1 MALQASVEVVGI
13 FDEQFKRLF
22 NKTHPMKATVSEE
35 AQLFSHPLE
44 DKTELSDHRVISPI
58 EITIVLQLDPGDY
71 RSAYGELRTSFRR
84 ALKYTIK
91 TRTDTYTNMV
101 MQSIPHE
108 EDAATPDLVTLIAT
122 FKEAIFVSAQFQA
135 LPPRSVK
142 RPNDASTVKRGEQA
156 GSGSSGQGSTL
167 YRMIN

>member
-1 MALQASVEVVGI
+1 MAMEASVEVVGI
-13 FDEQFKRLF
+13 FDEQFNRLF

-44 DKTELSDHRVISPI
+44 DKTEISDHRVLMPV
-58 EITIVLQLDPGDY
+58 EITIVLQLDPSEY
-71 RSAYGELRTSFRR
+71 RNAYGELRSSFRK

-108 EDAATPDLVTLIAT
+108 EDAATPDLVTLIVS

-135 LPPRSVK
+135 LPPRAVK
-142 RPNDASTVKRGEQA
+142 KPNDASTVKRGEQS
-156 GSGSSGQGSTL
+156 GSGSGQGSTL